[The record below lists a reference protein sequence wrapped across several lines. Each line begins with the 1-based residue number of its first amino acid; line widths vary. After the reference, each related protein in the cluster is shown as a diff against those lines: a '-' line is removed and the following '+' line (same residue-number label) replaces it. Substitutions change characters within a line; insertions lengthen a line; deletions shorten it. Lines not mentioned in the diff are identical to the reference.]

1 MFENE
6 KDIIMCTGGMSIDP
20 DDVTPSAIRESNWE
34 IVTYGTPVLPGAM
47 FMLAYKGEKVLIGL
61 PGGVVFSEKTVFDV
75 LLPRILANDRITKQE
90 IIEMG
95 HASIIN
101 FGAKQDMFTVRVNH
115 RQLINR
121 LMDGYLKLDIVGA
134 SMMTKLLDRKNKIS
148 AEEFKQQAVEI
159 FGSQAN
165 EGLPKLAE
173 MIGMKSV
180 NDLPEELADDPSVK
194 QIREVMDLL
203 VKKGIKNAIF
213 DITLM
218 RGLDYY
224 TGTVFEFFDNSP
236 ENNRALFGGGR
247 YDGLVGLF
255 GVEPIAT
262 VGVGLG
268 ATTMQQFLEVHG
280 LLPQLSSH
288 TDVYLIPVDKESLP
302 GADTLAQKL
311 RAEGVKAELDITGR
325 KLDKQIKTAAKKQ
338 IPFAVFIGE
347 DEIKN
352 GMYTVKNLAESNEQ
366 KVDFDRMITIV
377 KDRRYDSDDDDS
389 LFEI

>member
-1 MFENE
+1 
-6 KDIIMCTGGMSIDP
+6 
-20 DDVTPSAIRESNWE
+20 
-34 IVTYGTPVLPGAM
+34 
-47 FMLAYKGEKVLIGL
+47 
-61 PGGVVFSEKTVFDV
+61 
-75 LLPRILANDRITKQE
+75 
-90 IIEMG
+90 
-95 HASIIN
+95 
-101 FGAKQDMFTVRVNH
+101 
-115 RQLINR
+115 
-121 LMDGYLKLDIVGA
+121 MDGYLKLDIVGA

-173 MIGMKSV
+173 MIGIKSV

-255 GVEPIAT
+255 GVEPVAT

-268 ATTMQQFLEVHG
+268 ATTMQKFLEVHG
-280 LLPQLSSH
+280 LLPQLASH

-325 KLDKQIKTAAKKQ
+325 KLDKQIKTATKKQ

-377 KDRRYDSDDDDS
+377 KDLRYDSDDDDS